1 MSYWFTITITI
12 LNLNLNSTLNRNIWQ
27 TKTVTVFHNN
37 LWVVAGICIFR
48 FIKIMVIYF
57 WPRTDEDEV
66 EVKYEDSL
74 LKLKNQMDL
83 RGRAIQYL
91 LESLSYQLLRF
102 DFFDRLSLRFIRMEM
117 EMDINWIVL
126 CLDIKIL
133 CLCFFISSSDSE
145 NMFF

>member
-1 MSYWFTITITI
+1 
-12 LNLNLNSTLNRNIWQ
+12 
-27 TKTVTVFHNN
+27 
-37 LWVVAGICIFR
+37 
-48 FIKIMVIYF
+48 
-57 WPRTDEDEV
+57 
-66 EVKYEDSL
+66 VKYEDSL
-74 LKLKNQMDL
+74 LKLKYQMDL

-133 CLCFFISSSDSE
+133 CLCFLFLLLILKICFSNTDVVMICPE
-145 NMFF
+145 KLKLKVDYTDFFAKIWR